1 MNESKKRVKR
11 NFTPEFKERAIRLS
25 QELGTVA
32 AACRQLD
39 LSDSLLR
46 TWIRDQ
52 KAAAEGGQS
61 LGQAI
66 QAKEHTA
73 QLEREVAR
81 LREEVAILKKATAYF
96 AADHLPRSTPGS
108 RNTPGSSR

>member
-1 MNESKKRVKR
+1 MSESKKRAKR
-11 NFTPEFKERAIRLS
+11 SFTPEFKEQAIRLS
-25 QELGTVA
+25 RELGTVA

-46 TWIRDQ
+46 TWIREQ
-52 KAAAEGGQS
+52 KAAQGQGQS
-61 LGQAI
+61 LGEAM
-66 QAKEHTA
+66 ATKEHLA
-73 QLEREVAR
+73 KLERENAR

-108 RNTPGSSR
+108 RPTPGSSR